1 MARKHFIVSPENL
14 SGTLADFTAEEETAA
29 DAIESQAETDKAAW
43 VAKTYSRD
51 RYNAYANVKEQLDQL
66 YHDMAA
72 DKGDKTG
79 TWFAAVKAVKDAN
92 PKP

>member
-1 MARKHFIVSPENL
+1 MSPENP
-14 SGTLADFTAEEETAA
+14 SGTLVDFTAEEETAA
-29 DAIESQAETDKAAW
+29 DAMEAQAETDKAAW

-51 RYNAYANVKEQLDQL
+51 RFNAYKDIREQLDQL

-72 DKGDKTG
+72 GKGDKTG
-79 TWFAAVKAVKDAN
+79 TWFAAVKSVKDAN